1 MATREP
7 EDIDIADR
15 DGLGEDDDNW
25 DERAMND
32 LQNRYE
38 ELRQFNI
45 KYNKSRDEATRE
57 ETLTFIDATRNDIE
71 ELVAN
76 QIYDKLTTIFNKAR
90 ERLGINNGTPIEEP
104 TIKYDSFKL
113 ADDGSLTFKY
123 KRTVIDLGDI
133 NKRIKPPSELQ
144 RLSVAKLKV
153 MGFTDIIDEDTH
165 PDRAKYLVARE
176 KVRKLNENLDER
188 SKAMESPSTTDAEAI
203 EMIEVTS
210 KDIDTTIKDVEQD
223 TSFIKPSERDNLLP
237 LRELEGLDK
246 QLRTIKGSL
255 KVAIAKRI
263 DLEGRIKH
271 EERKLNGIQDPKYS
285 DDQRDMIEGRIN
297 KLRGELTERNKEIDI
312 LKGEASKQIN
322 QIKESITKFLD
333 KETGT
338 LGERIRTLFKEQGIT
353 IVSILTA
360 VGMTIGVLIETL
372 LGGPSASAPTSGGT
386 SGGNKKGGAREWIK
400 NKLKALSQLLGKLAD
415 KALASLPGIIGSI
428 ISWILNRA
436 KEVVGWL
443 SQNLWALITGIGVLV
458 YTYFMTK
465 TNRR

>member
-1 MATREP
+1 MATWEP
-7 EDIDIADR
+7 EGIDIADR
-15 DGLGEDDDNW
+15 DDIEDDSW
-25 DERAMND
+25 DENAMKD
-32 LQNRYE
+32 LQKRYE

-45 KYNKSRDEATRE
+45 KYNKSRNKATRE
-57 ETLTFIDATRNDIE
+57 ETSIYIDSTRNDIE

-76 QIYDKLTTIFNKAR
+76 QIYDKLTTTFNNNRK
-90 ERLGINNGTPIEEP
+90 RLGIRKGEPVLDPIR
-104 TIKYDSFKL
+104 KYDNFKL
-113 ADDGSLTFKY
+113 ADDGSVTFVY
-123 KRTVIDLGDI
+123 KRIVIDLGNLND
-133 NKRIKPPSELQ
+133 RIKSPSELR
-144 RLSVAKLKV
+144 RLSVAKLKA
-153 MGFTDIIDEDTH
+153 MGFTDITDEDTQ
-165 PDRAKYLVARE
+165 PYRTKYKVARE
-176 KVRKLNENLDER
+176 EVMKLNENLDER
-188 SKAMESPSTTDAEAI
+188 SKAIESSSTTDAEAI

-210 KDIDTTIKDVEQD
+210 KDIDTTVKDVEQD
-223 TSFIKPSERDNLLP
+223 TSFIEPSDRDKLLP

-255 KVAIAKRI
+255 KVAIAKCI

-271 EERKLNGIQDPKYS
+271 EERKLNEIQDPKYS
-285 DDQRDMIEGRIN
+285 DDQRDMIEGRI
-297 KLRGELTERNKEIDI
+297 KRLRGELTERNKEIDI

-360 VGMTIGVLIETL
+360 VGMVIGVLVEAL
-372 LGGPSASAPTSGGT
+372 LGGRSASAPTSGST
-386 SGGNKKGGAREWIK
+386 PADGGDKKGGAREWIK

-428 ISWILNRA
+428 LPWILNRA

-443 SQNLWALITGIGVLV
+443 SQNLWALITGVGVLV

>member
-1 MATREP
+1 MASWEP
-7 EDIDIADR
+7 VDIDR
-15 DGLGEDDDNW
+15 DEIGAGDDTWDDDI
-25 DERAMND
+25 MKD
-32 LQNRYE
+32 LELRFNK
-38 ELRQFNI
+38 LRQFNSTLSETHDKNLIDMTI
-45 KYNKSRDEATRE
+45 KTKEALNRDT
-57 ETLTFIDATRNDIE
+57 IE
-71 ELVAN
+71 LIAN
-76 QIYDKLTTIFNKAR
+76 EIYDKLTKLFNDRRK
-90 ERLGINNGTPIEEP
+90 RLGIKGGKPIIDP
-104 TIKYDSFKL
+104 IRDYSKFKL
-113 ADDGSLTFKY
+113 KTDGTLSYKYKKTVINLGNIDKGLKSLTEISK
-123 KRTVIDLGDI
+123 LGV
-133 NKRIKPPSELQ
+133 NKL
-144 RLSVAKLKV
+144 RL
-153 MGFTDIIDEDTH
+153 MGFTNVTYEDIQ
-165 PDRAKYLVARE
+165 PYQPRYKNARE
-176 KVRKLNENLDER
+176 EAARILNEKLNER
-188 SKAMESPSTTDAEAI
+188 SKILESSSTTDVEAI
-203 EMIEVTS
+203 ELMEKTS
-210 KDIDTTIKDVEQD
+210 KDIDGLEQE
-223 TSFIKPSERDNLLP
+223 TSFIEPTERDKLLP

-271 EERKLNGIQDPKYS
+271 EERKLNEIQDPKYS

-312 LKGEASKQIN
+312 LKGEATKQIN

-360 VGMTIGVLIETL
+360 VGMAIGVLIEAL
-372 LGGPSASAPTSGGT
+372 LGGPSASAPKSGGT
-386 SGGNKKGGAREWIK
+386 SGGDKKGGAREWIK

-428 ISWILNRA
+428 LSWILNRA
-436 KEVVGWL
+436 KEVIGWL
-443 SQNLWALITGIGVLV
+443 SQNLWALITGVGVLI